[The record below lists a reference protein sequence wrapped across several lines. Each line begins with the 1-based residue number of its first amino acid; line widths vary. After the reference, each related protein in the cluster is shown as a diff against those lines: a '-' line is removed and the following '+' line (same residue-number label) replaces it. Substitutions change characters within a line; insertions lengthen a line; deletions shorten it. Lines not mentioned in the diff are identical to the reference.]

1 LFDPFS
7 TLSRLWSASLDMAQ
21 VGRHA
26 AETLTASNE
35 VIRYRA
41 ALMKDATIAPLDADH
56 VEFGRMVPEKLEAF
70 SRAGM
75 AIANEGWAMQRAFM
89 SESQHIGSVM
99 MMGGWLPT
107 PAAMGEI
114 AARQMDYAADRVER
128 AAALGLAVVKPIHA
142 RATSNARRLKSKAEQ
157 R

>member
-1 LFDPFS
+1 
-7 TLSRLWSASLDMAQ
+7 
-21 VGRHA
+21 
-26 AETLTASNE
+26 
-35 VIRYRA
+35 
-41 ALMKDATIAPLDADH
+41 
-56 VEFGRMVPEKLEAF
+56 
-70 SRAGM
+70 M